1 MKKCGSVTIM
11 GRPNVGKSTLLNGL
25 LNIHLAIT
33 TDKAGTTRNS
43 IEGIYQDDESQIVF
57 IDTPGIHKPI
67 HKLGNVLNKTAYLNM
82 NQADIIL
89 FMIDA
94 KTGFGKGDQFILN
107 KIKETE
113 DVPVFLLLNKVDKI
127 EKETL
132 FKTIDK
138 ATKDFT
144 FQEVIPISALEKDG
158 LDDLVKTLKK
168 YLPDSDPIFED
179 DALTNVST
187 KFIMAEFVREKAM
200 QLTREEV
207 PHAITCYVENYK
219 ETEDLIKVQVLI
231 VVDRLPLKKIII
243 GKNGSM
249 LKKIG
254 TSARYEMEK
263 FMGKKVYLETYVKVI
278 ENWKEEEKYLKEFG
292 FENE

>member
-1 MKKCGSVTIM
+1 
-11 GRPNVGKSTLLNGL
+11 
-25 LNIHLAIT
+25 
-33 TDKAGTTRNS
+33 
-43 IEGIYQDDESQIVF
+43 
-57 IDTPGIHKPI
+57 
-67 HKLGNVLNKTAYLNM
+67 M

-219 ETEDLIKVQVLI
+219 ETDDLIKVQVLI

>member
-1 MKKCGSVTIM
+1 M
-11 GRPNVGKSTLLNGL
+11 
-25 LNIHLAIT
+25 
-33 TDKAGTTRNS
+33 
-43 IEGIYQDDESQIVF
+43 
-57 IDTPGIHKPI
+57 
-67 HKLGNVLNKTAYLNM
+67 
-82 NQADIIL
+82 
-89 FMIDA
+89 
-94 KTGFGKGDQFILN
+94 
-107 KIKETE
+107 
-113 DVPVFLLLNKVDKI
+113 NKVDKI

-219 ETEDLIKVQVLI
+219 ETDDLIKVQVLI